1 MSEWLPEPYE
11 RGFAAASDGYEA
23 RRRKK
28 ERKRIEKKMEMM
40 K

>member
-11 RGFAAASDGYEA
+11 RVFAAASDGYEA

-28 ERKRIEKKMEMM
+28 ERKRIEKKIKMM